1 MGEQTMDN
9 QKVRKE
15 IISWLIVIAT
25 AVLLA
30 FIINKTILIKVTTPT
45 GSMEN
50 TIMSHDKAY
59 AFRLAYLFGAPK
71 RGDIVVFPFPDD
83 ESEDRIKRIIGLPG
97 ESIEGRD
104 GTVYINGEPLEEPYI
119 KEPWGDAENGAGT
132 FGPYLIP
139 QDSYFMM
146 GDNRVESLDARA
158 WKNKF
163 VSKDKMIGKL
173 IFKYPKFKWLY

>member
-1 MGEQTMDN
+1 MDK
-9 QKVRKE
+9 QKLRKE
-15 IISWLIVIAT
+15 ILSWISVIAI

-30 FIINKTILIKVTTPT
+30 FVINQTVLFKVTTPT

-59 AFRLAYLFGAPK
+59 SFRLAYLFSAPK

-83 ESEDRIKRIIGLPG
+83 ETEDRIKRIIGLPG
-97 ESIEGRD
+97 ETIEGRD
-104 GTVYINGEPLEEPYI
+104 GIVYINGEPLEEPYI
-119 KEPWGDAENGAGT
+119 KEPWGDEEDGDGT
-132 FGPYLIP
+132 FGPYTIP
-139 QDSYFMM
+139 ESSYFML
-146 GDNRVESLDARA
+146 GDNRVESLDARD

-163 VSKDKMIGKL
+163 VSKDKLKGKL